1 MEFPEQ
7 LCEAVYCEAAA
18 WALSVRLEWAAR
30 GWPLPEH
37 WPYSTRYAARFLA
50 LSSFVDPALIR
61 WLAHL
66 VDAAARFAW
75 ARQELVERGRA
86 CVVAQPEAGAERGAE
101 SRNLGSRTE
110 AVPSCV
116 A

>member
-1 MEFPEQ
+1 MDFPEQ
-7 LCEAVYCEAAA
+7 LCESVYGEAAA

-37 WPYSTRYAARFLA
+37 WPYSERHAVRFLA

-61 WLAHL
+61 WLVRL

-75 ARQELVERGRA
+75 ARQELVERGRTGVIA
-86 CVVAQPEAGAERGAE
+86 PPGAERDVGLRKHDA
-101 SRNLGSRTE
+101 RGE
-110 AVPSCV
+110 AVLSCV